1 MSIKL
6 FAAAAAVAVSTAS
19 IASAN
24 TSFFSFITDHD
35 AANTIDLGTVVA
47 AGQGT
52 VEIYNYQA
60 GEQRELL
67 GMTPV
72 FAGANGDVRVGIGPV
87 QPRWDVLAVL
97 KVGGEVV
104 DTQVIDI
111 NR

>member
-6 FAAAAAVAVSTAS
+6 LAAAAVVAASTAS
-19 IASAN
+19 VAQAN
-24 TSFFSFITDHD
+24 SYFSFITDHD
-35 AANTIDLGTVVA
+35 QASTIDLGTVVA
-47 AGQGT
+47 ASNGT

-67 GMTPV
+67 GMTDV
-72 FAGANGDVRVGIGPV
+72 FAGANGDVRVSVGPV